1 MSTNRAPI
9 TATTLHRV
17 TTGLTEAIVSA
28 EQLRVRAGGRDWNP
42 EQIED
47 ATRILVEAEGEIAD
61 LLGAPISP
69 GAARVEDA
77 PILDDG
83 LVCPRW
89 PVHTV
94 TSINDTVVDD
104 THPMDEWWLL
114 EDGYLRHT
122 DPSSS
127 LHGIPTLDPYAT
139 SSAGHAYLVGTV
151 RLGYRP
157 GWGDVP
163 AIRSMLTKV
172 ALARV
177 LNVHDDTMLARDLQA
192 EAPPPM
198 REPTAEE
205 IRTKLGK
212 WRWLQV
218 TR

>member
-1 MSTNRAPI
+1 M
-9 TATTLHRV
+9 TA
-17 TTGLTEAIVSA
+17 GLTEAIVTA
-28 EQLRVRAGGRDWNP
+28 EQLRVRAGGRNWTP
-42 EQIED
+42 EQTED

-69 GAARVEDA
+69 LAARVEAA
-77 PILDDG
+77 PILGDG

-94 TSINDTVVDD
+94 TSINGTVVDGENPLD
-104 THPMDEWWLL
+104 PVWLL
-114 EDGYLRHT
+114 EEGYLTHT
-122 DPSSS
+122 EPESF
-127 LHGIPTLDPYAT
+127 TLGDALLSTLASGDYAY
-139 SSAGHAYLVGTV
+139 AVGTV
-151 RLGYRP
+151 QLGYRP
-157 GWGDVP
+157 GWGDIP

-177 LNVHDDTMLARDLQA
+177 LNVHDDTMVARDLQA

-198 REPTAEE
+198 REPSPDE
-205 IRTKLGK
+205 IRQRLGR